1 MKHGLFNKKNTLTS
15 A

>member
-1 MKHGLFNKKNTLTS
+1 MKHGLFNKKNRLTS